1 MTHYVYHLIDPID
14 DIVRYVGKTTH
25 PGRRLSGHIAD
36 AKKRQN
42 TAKKRWIAGLLDV
55 GEKPML
61 KVVAEFA
68 TEESARINESEECH
82 NHHATIFNMH
92 DPSKGAKALKS
103 DKKWKER

>member
-25 PGRRLSGHIAD
+25 PKSRLASHIAD
-36 AKKRQN
+36 AMKRQN
-42 TAKKRWIAGLLDV
+42 TSKKRWIAGLINA
-55 GEKPML
+55 GEKPIL
-61 KVVAEFA
+61 KVIAEFQ
-68 TEESARINESEECH
+68 TEENGRIRESEECH
-82 NHHATIFNMH
+82 LHHATIFNMH